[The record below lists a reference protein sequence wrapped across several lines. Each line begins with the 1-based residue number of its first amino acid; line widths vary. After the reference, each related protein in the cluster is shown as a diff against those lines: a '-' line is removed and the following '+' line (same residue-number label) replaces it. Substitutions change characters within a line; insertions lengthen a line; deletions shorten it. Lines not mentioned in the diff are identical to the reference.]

1 MLVGPSGASR
11 AGLSQGEPWGHR
23 AMGMQSH
30 RQVGHKAPETWH
42 GGAEAHR
49 GWAPPTQS
57 PGVQLRRR
65 PCPFWWPAEWFA
77 QGQDWKV
84 FHRGGS
90 QCLGK

>member
-49 GWAPPTQS
+49 GWAPPTQHTVPRS
-57 PGVQLRRR
+57 
-65 PCPFWWPAEWFA
+65 PAEA
-77 QGQDWKV
+77 EALPILV
-84 FHRGGS
+84 AS
-90 QCLGK
+90 